1 MKLFILLAC
10 LAGALAFSID
20 DFDLNNIVPI
30 YETVEWQKEHPDW
43 SRQYAASRASRSSI
57 DEGRNSRIWGGSEAR

>member
-43 SRQYAASRASRSSI
+43 ARQYAASRASST
-57 DEGRNSRIWGGSEAR
+57 GGMRNSRVWGGDQAA